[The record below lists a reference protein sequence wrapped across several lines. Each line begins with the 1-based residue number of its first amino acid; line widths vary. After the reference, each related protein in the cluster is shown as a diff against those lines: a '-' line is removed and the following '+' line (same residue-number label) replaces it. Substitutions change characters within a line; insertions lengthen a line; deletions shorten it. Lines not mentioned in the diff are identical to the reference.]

1 MLTSAEL
8 AQARADVANMLPGT
22 GYILSATE
30 ASDGQG
36 GFTATWGTVTV
47 TPYRLDPLTGNRLLA
62 GGAVQPFHAY
72 TLTMPYN
79 AVITTA
85 NRFRDADGAL
95 YSVKSVDAGKSWAV
109 SLRAVVERI

>member
-36 GFTATWGTVTV
+36 GFTATWGTVSAV
-47 TPYRLDPLTGNRLLA
+47 SYRLDPLSGNRLLA
-62 GGAVQPFHAY
+62 GGAIQPFHAY
-72 TLTMPYN
+72 QLTLPYN
-79 AVITTA
+79 ATITTA
-85 NRFRDADGAL
+85 NRFKDGSGQVYA
-95 YSVKSVDAGKSWAV
+95 VRSVDAGKSWAV
-109 SLRAVVERI
+109 SLRAVLERI